1 MSSSI
6 SVPRSPP
13 SPASVPTAHKKVK
26 LATIDGDF
34 AEPVQQAS
42 GSGSGSSGKP
52 NVADGKVDNRKKDG
66 KKESK
71 QRSRRAPPIDEVLLH
86 DLLSTLG
93 WSELP
98 KPSDPPSQA
107 QTLGQRLWPKTAP
120 AWKSLRGGKKAVEP
134 VANEENEN
142 KVEQPA
148 SNDWG
153 FTEAKFTVVALT
165 SHGDGI
171 AVYPVAPEKPQWAII
186 MPFTLPGDVVR
197 AKVTRHQHYHSFADP
212 LEIISS
218 NPSASTFPI
227 QTTRDDSLVGCKY
240 FGTCAGCQYQSL
252 PYEQQLALKRHVLV
266 KAMKNFANLPSEQ
279 IPEVKDTIPS
289 PKQYN
294 YRTKI
299 TPHFELPKA
308 LQTGKKGRQALNGAK
323 KNNAAL
329 AAEAQ
334 AQEKQ
339 AGNEQNEIPA
349 ELDTPIGFEGKCK
362 PGILDIEVCP
372 IATEAIM
379 NAMPAARA
387 AVKQNIRSYKRGAT
401 LLLRDS
407 LVPEVSAGGS
417 SETEQK
423 EAEKV
428 DPVVDVP
435 AGVMDEEEQG
445 MNEGS
450 TPEVAIATK
459 RSSKGKTI
467 DLGLSTDVKLKSPE
481 EHVCVSVHSHT
492 VTERVGD
499 IIFQVSI
506 QAGHL

>member
-197 AKVTRHQHYHSFADP
+197 AKVTRHHHYHSFADP
-212 LEIISS
+212 L
-218 NPSASTFPI
+218 
-227 QTTRDDSLVGCKY
+227 
-240 FGTCAGCQYQSL
+240 
-252 PYEQQLALKRHVLV
+252 
-266 KAMKNFANLPSEQ
+266 
-279 IPEVKDTIPS
+279 
-289 PKQYN
+289 
-294 YRTKI
+294 
-299 TPHFELPKA
+299 
-308 LQTGKKGRQALNGAK
+308 
-323 KNNAAL
+323 
-329 AAEAQ
+329 
-334 AQEKQ
+334 
-339 AGNEQNEIPA
+339 
-349 ELDTPIGFEGKCK
+349 
-362 PGILDIEVCP
+362 
-372 IATEAIM
+372 
-379 NAMPAARA
+379 
-387 AVKQNIRSYKRGAT
+387 
-401 LLLRDS
+401 
-407 LVPEVSAGGS
+407 
-417 SETEQK
+417 
-423 EAEKV
+423 
-428 DPVVDVP
+428 
-435 AGVMDEEEQG
+435 
-445 MNEGS
+445 
-450 TPEVAIATK
+450 
-459 RSSKGKTI
+459 
-467 DLGLSTDVKLKSPE
+467 
-481 EHVCVSVHSHT
+481 
-492 VTERVGD
+492 
-499 IIFQVSI
+499 
-506 QAGHL
+506 